1 MSQNKTPNAVHAE
14 GLLLNQSGEKI
25 LRANCTAREWAAV
38 EVLRLRP
45 HMREELDRAIGASNS
60 PHIVMQ
66 LRRKGFAIHC
76 EPVKRI
82 DRYGH
87 TCTPGR
93 YSLIAEPGR
102 GNVEGE

>member
-1 MSQNKTPNAVHAE
+1 MNQKKTPNAVSAE

-38 EVLRLRP
+38 EALRSRP

-66 LRRKGFAIHC
+66 LRRKGFDIHC
-76 EPVKRI
+76 ELIKRI
-82 DRYGH
+82 DRYGKA
-87 TCTPGR
+87 CQPGK
-93 YSLIAEPGR
+93 YSLLAFPE
-102 GNVEGE
+102 VSV